1 MDLKF
6 IGQDKNMQNFFV
18 LYRLEKEKAR
28 SKKRVFCGIF
38 ALKIKNFVQNYL
50 TFDFLDYL

>member
-6 IGQDKNMQNFFV
+6 IGQYKNMQNFFV

-28 SKKRVFCGIF
+28 SKKRVCCGIF
-38 ALKIKNFVQNYL
+38 ALKIKNFLQNYL